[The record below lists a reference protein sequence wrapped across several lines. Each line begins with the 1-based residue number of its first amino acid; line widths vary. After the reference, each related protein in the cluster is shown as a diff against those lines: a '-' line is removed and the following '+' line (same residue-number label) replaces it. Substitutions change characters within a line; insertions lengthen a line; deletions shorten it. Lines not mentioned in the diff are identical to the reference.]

1 MHQVSKLQIT
11 KLNPHLTCLLCG
23 GYFIEATTIIECLH
37 SFCKSCIVRYLET
50 NKFCPVCEVQVHK
63 TKPLLNIRSDQT
75 LQDIVYKLVPGL
87 FQHEM
92 RLRREFYSKHP
103 NDLPSNP
110 EDRGEVTDHFIYS
123 SDETICLSLEY
134 ADNIVDH
141 KEDVEDV
148 NDNQLNGKRF
158 LRCPAAV
165 TVGLLKR
172 LIRGKYG
179 LDTNH
184 ALDIL
189 CGDSFLCDEYSLVDL
204 AYIYNWR
211 RKGPMRL
218 KYRIY
223 QKVQNS
229 TSLTNGTCVN
239 EELPQKIPTT
249 NKQETL
255 DEEKKITNEVQL
267 EISETGIMS
276 VLNVVARNGITEDID
291 APVSSSVSE
300 KTERSDEKNS
310 PSPKPEPGIESAPI
324 QIPALSPPDI
334 SVNSKPETPV
344 DCATSIDVKTG
355 VPDEVKKA
363 SDVSESSTA
372 ATTEIA
378 GNSSV
383 SHPIVSVRNK
393 LTVSTNHKTPKP
405 SPTSWNQSANRVG
418 IKRTSNSVT
427 SNDSCNTVSPEQSHP
442 TPAKR
447 AAPSSPS
454 KAPRFFKVRNSS
466 QSGCSDSNGMSCKVT
481 GTSIASVT
489 ESPVQEVA
497 VNLTKA
503 SSSPKKAFD
512 KDRSLRE
519 GKTPSPRPEVSTNPI
534 RPYSVPTVSQSKR
547 QPSPSLA
554 AEDAAARLKHLLN
567 PISSASGTTTS
578 QSSRDSSIQP
588 LRFPAAA
595 WLNLARGVPNR
606 PAPLTL
612 ASGSPFSNR
621 PPISPAH
628 FISSFIASHPHY
640 PYLSPLGLPPP
651 PDGKKSLPS
660 STASSS
666 SSSSSSSAV
675 SQQTH
680 KSTSPRT
687 SNNFPTP
694 TFNLNALQQCTYPS
708 SLSPLLPNLPRE
720 LVGSFYHSSY
730 VPRPFMSNRGSPH
743 VSPKSLS
750 SSSSSVNN
758 NSGGGF
764 HPSMPPTVTTTTTN
778 SPSSTTG
785 KKSSPGLRPLVPRRT
800 VAPPPPLVPIG
811 TTPSSVR
818 SPPTLLPINEV
829 VEKDLSA
836 AKTTPSPTASNCK
849 TVVESIVTRMDE
861 DIKSDAASKP
871 SDCEPVTA
879 EQENQHSPRQEN
891 GKAEVDCG
899 KVDALKI
906 LPSECSVSKTT
917 SDNVNSELENQ
928 SDSKVEV
935 AATTPS

>member
-1 MHQVSKLQIT
+1 MRIQKRLQLTYGAIFHQ
-11 KLNPHLTCLLCG
+11 G
-23 GYFIEATTIIECLH
+23 A
-37 SFCKSCIVRYLET
+37 
-50 NKFCPVCEVQVHK
+50 
-63 TKPLLNIRSDQT
+63 
-75 LQDIVYKLVPGL
+75 
-87 FQHEM
+87 
-92 RLRREFYSKHP
+92 
-103 NDLPSNP
+103 
-110 EDRGEVTDHFIYS
+110 
-123 SDETICLSLEY
+123 
-134 ADNIVDH
+134 
-141 KEDVEDV
+141 V

-165 TVGLLKR
+165 TVSLLKR

-218 KYRIY
+218 
-223 QKVQNS
+223 N
-229 TSLTNGTCVN
+229 
-239 EELPQKIPTT
+239 
-249 NKQETL
+249 
-255 DEEKKITNEVQL
+255 
-267 EISETGIMS
+267 
-276 VLNVVARNGITEDID
+276 
-291 APVSSSVSE
+291 SVSE

-324 QIPALSPPDI
+324 QIPTLSPPDI

-383 SHPIVSVRNK
+383 SHPVVSVRNK
-393 LTVSTNHKTPKP
+393 LTV
-405 SPTSWNQSANRVG
+405 
-418 IKRTSNSVT
+418 
-427 SNDSCNTVSPEQSHP
+427 
-442 TPAKR
+442 
-447 AAPSSPS
+447 
-454 KAPRFFKVRNSS
+454 
-466 QSGCSDSNGMSCKVT
+466 
-481 GTSIASVT
+481 
-489 ESPVQEVA
+489 
-497 VNLTKA
+497 L
-503 SSSPKKAFD
+503 
-512 KDRSLRE
+512 
-519 GKTPSPRPEVSTNPI
+519 
-534 RPYSVPTVSQSKR
+534 TVSQSKR

-651 PDGKKSLPS
+651 SDGKKSLPS

-743 VSPKSLS
+743 ISPKSLS

-906 LPSECSVSKTT
+906 LPSECSVSKTA